1 MRTIVILMDSLNR
14 RCLPVYGGDW
24 AHTPNME
31 RLAARSCVFDN
42 HFVGSAPCMPARHDL
57 ITGRLD
63 FLERNW
69 APVQPFDCTLPQV
82 LQRHG
87 VFSHMTTDHYHYFH
101 LGGENYFPLFS
112 SWEFIRGQEHDTMV
126 SNLGAPIQKSHI
138 GNYDEQYERNRTA
151 FRTEADYPSPKTLC
165 HAADWV
171 EAHHGDDQWL
181 LFVDSFDPH
190 EPFDFPDEIPFE
202 DDYQD
207 PLFYWPYYDKTDS
220 VPAEAIAHARRRY
233 AQVVEMSDRWLGR
246 LLDVLDA
253 HEMWDD
259 TAVVLTTDHGYMFG
273 EKNVIG
279 KNFMPCYHEIYQI
292 PMMFHLPQ
300 GPMGTRCGALTQN
313 IDLFPTVLELYGIPE
328 SDCRYPLHGHSLLPL
343 LRGERESVRDSVIY
357 GMFGRHVNLCDGR
370 YTYFRAAA
378 RADNQPLYV
387 YTAMPSTIGHYWDHE
402 HLSDVSKIT
411 AGPFLSYTDYP
422 VFRIPNTIVSM
433 QDFSHAF
440 DRRYE
445 AVEKSMLFDLETDP
459 LQEYPLQDTALEEM
473 LCDKLRAAMRA
484 HDSPPEQFVRL
495 GL

>member
-14 RCLPVYGGDW
+14 RCLPVYGGNW
-24 AHTPNME
+24 ARTPNME
-31 RLAARSCVFDN
+31 RLAAQSCTFDN

-57 ITGRLD
+57 LTGRLD

-82 LQRHG
+82 LQKHG

-126 SNLGAPIQKSHI
+126 SNLGAPIRKPHI

-151 FRTEADYPSPKTLC
+151 FHTEADFPSPKTLR

-171 EAHHGDDQWL
+171 EEHHGDDQWL

-190 EPFDFPDEIPFE
+190 EPFDFPDETPFE
-202 DDYQD
+202 DEYRDL
-207 PLFYWPYYDKTDS
+207 LFYWPYYDKAES
-220 VPAEAIAHARRRY
+220 VPAEAIAHARHRY

-246 LLDVLDA
+246 LLDVLNWYK
-253 HEMWDD
+253 MWDD

-273 EKNVIG
+273 EKDVAG
-279 KNFMPCYHEIYQI
+279 KNLMPCYNEIYQI
-292 PMMFHLPQ
+292 PMMIHLPQ
-300 GPMGTRCGALTQN
+300 GPRGTRCGALTQN
-313 IDLFPTVLELYGIPE
+313 IDLFPTVLDLYGIPKD
-328 SDCRYPLHGHSLLPL
+328 SCRHPLHGRSLLPL
-343 LRGERESVRDSVIY
+343 LQGEQTSVRDSVIY

-370 YTYFRAAA
+370 YTYFRAAV

-445 AVEKSMLFDLETDP
+445 AVEHSMLFDLETDP
-459 LQEYPLQDTALEEM
+459 LQEHPLRDAALEAT
-473 LCDKLRAAMRA
+473 LCNKLRIAMRA
-484 HDSPPEQFVRL
+484 HDSPPEQFIRL